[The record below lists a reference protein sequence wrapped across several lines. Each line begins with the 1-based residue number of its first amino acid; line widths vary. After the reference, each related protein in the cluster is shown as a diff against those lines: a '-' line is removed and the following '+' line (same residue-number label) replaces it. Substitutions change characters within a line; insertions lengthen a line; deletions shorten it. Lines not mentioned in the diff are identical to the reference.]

1 MLSISIESNNR
12 ESTVTHNGNQQ
23 SAFQANVN
31 NEETFQQ
38 AGQSSQSMFYSLITQ
53 YYSFLI

>member
-12 ESTVTHNGNQQ
+12 TQYGNQQ